1 MELVAN
7 DMFQKFCITWHGIT
21 PLKTRILEILTTAG
35 KIMLIGYLILDEI
48 KFCNFENDHFEK
60 KDLKS

>member
-1 MELVAN
+1 MTCSRNFVLFGIELP
-7 DMFQKFCITWHGIT
+7 

-48 KFCNFENDHFEK
+48 KFRNFENDHFEK